1 MKMFFLWSFSKRVL
15 LSKQSKSSIKT
26 CWITQDTGHDHTAR
40 ISVLSDWNLCC
51 NPPLASE
58 PVCEALSLPVW
69 CRRRWTPRSRPPRWL
84 SAGTAGILRC
94 CHRRSFPTWRPWR
107 CWWSCRRSGWCQT
120 PPLQRLCQ
128 QFPDKKQRGTVRSWF
143 MTLDGNST
151 LIGRAMWRLARLK
164 DDYVLLIF
172 SFIFLSTNSV
182 WGMKNQQWID
192 PDT

>member
-1 MKMFFLWSFSKRVL
+1 MKMFVWWSFSKRKDSSG
-15 LSKQSKSSIKT
+15 LSCTNTHSHPLKPAGSHK
-26 CWITQDTGHDHTAR
+26 TQDTAF
-40 ISVLSDWNLCC
+40 
-51 NPPLASE
+51 
-58 PVCEALSLPVW
+58 SLPVW

-120 PPLQRLCQ
+120 PPLPRLCQ

-143 MTLDGNST
+143 MTLDGNSK
-151 LIGRAMWRLARLK
+151 LIGRETWRLACLK

-182 WGMKNQQWID
+182 WRMKNQQWID

>member
-1 MKMFFLWSFSKRVL
+1 MNIWILSWFEFSSNENVRLMVIFKTVRFFWAL
-15 LSKQSKSSIKT
+15 LYKHS
-26 CWITQDTGHDHTAR
+26 CITQDTAF
-40 ISVLSDWNLCC
+40 
-51 NPPLASE
+51 
-58 PVCEALSLPVW
+58 SLPVW

-84 SAGTAGILRC
+84 SAGTARILRC

-120 PPLQRLCQ
+120 PPLPRLCQ

-143 MTLDGNST
+143 MTLDGNSK
-151 LIGRAMWRLARLK
+151 LIGRETWRLACLK

-182 WGMKNQQWID
+182 WRMKNQQWID